1 MAYTINV
8 VNSSLFRTLKD
19 VVNINVSIGVLM
31 TLNKDVFKVINI
43 IINKSITG

>member
-19 VVNINVSIGVLM
+19 VVNINVSMGVLM

-43 IINKSITG
+43 IINKLITG